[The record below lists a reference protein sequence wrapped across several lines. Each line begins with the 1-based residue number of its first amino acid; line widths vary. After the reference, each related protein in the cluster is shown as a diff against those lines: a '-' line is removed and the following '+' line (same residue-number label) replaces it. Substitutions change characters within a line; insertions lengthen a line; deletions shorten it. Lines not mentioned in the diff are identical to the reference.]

1 MISKEQWTS
10 KIQETT
16 FEEFYTLFKQLNYL
30 NRFKFHNCSDSVLK
44 HTCRMLNIHI
54 KLLKGRVNDLEY
66 FTILFHDFEEIF
78 TGDIPTPTKSPDDK
92 ENEKKVL
99 IKIYRKIQSLKE
111 EEEEEEFKVLK
122 LNMKKIFQIGQRE
135 NIIKNHIKVIDT
147 FDAMMFSFHMITLG
161 KKSFLAP
168 FLFYINPKKEK
179 SFVNFLKES
188 NSKKHSFFGIERWF
202 LPSTKPYHYYY
213 DIYESILRHS
223 FDERDIK
230 MMLEYEE
237 EIIKLRS
244 NSNQEIGPVDIENNL
259 NIKNF
264 ENKLNILISIFRDNP
279 HYKEWLKIYTFTSI
293 ISEEEFNA
301 SLLYLKNN
309 LI

>member
-1 MISKEQWTS
+1 MISKEEWVS

-66 FTILFHDFEEIF
+66 FAILFHDFEEIF

-92 ENEKKVL
+92 KNEKKVL

-111 EEEEEEFKVLK
+111 EEFKVLK
-122 LNMKKIFQIGQRE
+122 LNMKNIFQIGQRE

-168 FLFYINPKKEK
+168 FYF
-179 SFVNFLKES
+179 
-188 NSKKHSFFGIERWF
+188 
-202 LPSTKPYHYYY
+202 
-213 DIYESILRHS
+213 
-223 FDERDIK
+223 
-230 MMLEYEE
+230 
-237 EIIKLRS
+237 
-244 NSNQEIGPVDIENNL
+244 
-259 NIKNF
+259 
-264 ENKLNILISIFRDNP
+264 ILI
-279 HYKEWLKIYTFTSI
+279 LKKRKV
-293 ISEEEFNA
+293 
-301 SLLYLKNN
+301 L
-309 LI
+309 